1 MKISKAVFVKSYADA
16 EKFALEESGMTEICV
31 AGRSNVGKSSF
42 INMLC
47 QNGKLCKTSSLP
59 GRTRLINIFG
69 INDEFLLV
77 DLPGYGFAKAS
88 KQERKSWADLMGG
101 YFGEAKFLRHAL
113 VLMDIRHEP
122 TALDVQMLEY
132 LYYYQIPF
140 TVIATKSDKL
150 SKSKVSQNV
159 TAMAAALKIGRD
171 NIIPV
176 SVEGFNR
183 DRVLSKL
190 EEILE
195 VGEDIEQVCQE
206 EDN

>member
-1 MKISKAVFVKSYADA
+1 MKISKAVYVKSFADA
-16 EKFALEESGMTEICV
+16 EKFSSEESGMPEICV

-47 QNGKLCKTSSLP
+47 QNGKLCKTSSMP

-69 INDEFLLV
+69 INDEFLLI
-77 DLPGYGFAKAS
+77 DLPGYGYAKAS
-88 KQERKSWADLMGG
+88 IKERKSWAELMGG
-101 YFGEAKFLRHAL
+101 YFEQSKFLKHAL
-113 VLMDIRHEP
+113 VLMDIRHDP
-122 TALDVQMLEY
+122 SAQDIQMLDY

-159 TAMAAALKIGRD
+159 TAMAAVLKIGRD

-176 SVEGFNR
+176 SVDGFNR
-183 DRVLSKL
+183 DKVLNKL
-190 EEILE
+190 SDILQ
-195 VGEDIEQVCQE
+195 I
-206 EDN
+206 

>member
-16 EKFALEESGMTEICV
+16 NKFVEEESNIPQICV

-47 QNGKLCKTSSLP
+47 ANGKLCKTSSLP
-59 GRTRLINIFG
+59 GRTRLINIFN
-69 INDEFLLV
+69 INESFLLV

-88 KQERKSWADLMGG
+88 KKERKSWGELMSG
-101 YFGEAKFLRHAL
+101 YFEGAKFLNHAL
-113 VLMDIRHEP
+113 VLMDVRHEP
-122 TALDVQMLEY
+122 SNLDVQMLEY
-132 LYYYQIPF
+132 LYFYQIPF

-159 TAMAAALKIGRD
+159 TSMASALKIGRD

-176 SVEGFNR
+176 SVDGYNR
-183 DRVLSKL
+183 ERVLQKL
-190 EEILE
+190 NEIINEKEEFDENI
-195 VGEDIEQVCQE
+195 Q
-206 EDN
+206 